1 MKIKDLE
8 TLRITKGLRKLSTKK
23 QRLYVKYLKIQN
35 EKIYETHENLFEKIK
50 NYAVYQNDIRNTW
63 KVMKKIIGKK
73 KCRNDTFP

>member
-8 TLRITKGLRKLSTKK
+8 TPRITKGLRKLSTKK
-23 QRLYVKYLKIQN
+23 QGLYEKYLKIQN

-50 NYAVYQNDIRNTW
+50 DNAVYQNDIRNTW

>member
-23 QRLYVKYLKIQN
+23 QRLYEKYLKIQN

-50 NYAVYQNDIRNTW
+50 DNAVHQNDIRNTW

>member
-23 QRLYVKYLKIQN
+23 QRLYEKYLKIQN

-50 NYAVYQNDIRNTW
+50 DNAVYQNDIRNTW